1 MRTVY
6 NYFLAFRYRWNGFL
20 TTLFLRSLGCS
31 VGSGLKCLRLPIF
44 KDIPKKN
51 ISIGNGVSM
60 GAKVV
65 FEIPPDGRLTIGDK
79 VTVGD
84 FNRFSTIDRIEV
96 GDWVAIGE
104 HVSIRGSFHNTQKGK
119 EIVTQGDSGE
129 PIHIGGDVLVG
140 AYSVILQ
147 GTTIPDGVVI
157 GAKSLV
163 KKSDHLHKDGIF
175 AGSPLKHLRDR

>member
-20 TTLFLRSLGCS
+20 TTLFLRSLGCT
-31 VGSGLKCLRLPIF
+31 VGSGLKCLRIPIF
-44 KDIPKKN
+44 KDMPKKN
-51 ISIGNGVSM
+51 ISIGSGVSM
-60 GAKVV
+60 GVNVV
-65 FEIPPDGRLTIGDK
+65 FEIPPVGQLKIGDK

-84 FNRFSTIDRIEV
+84 FNRFSTIDKIEI

-104 HVSIRGSFHNTQKGK
+104 HVSIRGSFHNTNKGI
-119 EIVTQGDSGE
+119 EIVKQGDSGE
-129 PIHIGGDVLVG
+129 PIHIGRDVLLG
-140 AYSVILQ
+140 AYTVVLQ
-147 GTTIPDGVVI
+147 GAAIPDGAII